1 MCRPAR
7 STAAERSG
15 REELECELIV
25 QPGSRTSSR
34 REESSLCEAG
44 GNGDGLSEE
53 DMGEAGLRSIFA
65 KSLAD
70 AWRSILLAAA
80 GFGAI
85 VLVSARS
92 IATPRA

>member
-1 MCRPAR
+1 
-7 STAAERSG
+7 
-15 REELECELIV
+15 
-25 QPGSRTSSR
+25 
-34 REESSLCEAG
+34 
-44 GNGDGLSEE
+44 
-53 DMGEAGLRSIFA
+53 MGEAGLRSIFA